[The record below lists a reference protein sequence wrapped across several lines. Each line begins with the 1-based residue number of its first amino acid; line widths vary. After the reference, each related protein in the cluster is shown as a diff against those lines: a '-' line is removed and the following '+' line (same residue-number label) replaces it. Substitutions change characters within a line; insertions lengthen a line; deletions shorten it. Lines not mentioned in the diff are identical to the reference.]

1 MSPAYD
7 SREKYERWHV
17 RTCVRCGRWA
27 AKAANWSDGPICRN
41 CLDNATRTYGSCPCC
56 DAERLLPGRDGAGAP
71 ICRDCAGITR
81 DFFCNRCRFEGRL
94 LGKRLCEGCTLTDR
108 LRALLDDGTGR
119 IHPPLIPLFDQLRTM
134 QQPALGLGWLRS
146 PQPQALLSD
155 LASGRLELTH
165 EAFQQLPNWRSAAY
179 LRDLLMQSGILPLK
193 DRQLLL
199 FERWLDTH
207 LAAVTDLEHARLLR
221 RFATWHQLRK
231 LRAKAAKAPLGISPT
246 KMARQQ
252 QTQALAFLIWINRR
266 GTALNHTRQTDLDL
280 WQSENYSTRR
290 SSNAFLTWCMK
301 IGTMPVLTVHYPK
314 SSAQTPMGQHHR
326 INAIQRLLTE
336 ESIPLPA
343 RIAGLLVLL
352 YAQPVTRILRLRT
365 SDITTDGGTTTIR
378 LGDPPTPVPE
388 PLARILHDYVANRPH
403 MDSAT
408 NPGSCW
414 LFPGHRAG
422 EPLHQ
427 STLLSFLHKLGIPPQ
442 RGRISAIRHLALQ
455 IPAPVLA
462 QALGYHHTSTTR
474 IAAEAGSPWSGYA
487 AGAHDPSATAGTPHE
502 YRPLE

>member
-1 MSPAYD
+1 VSPPYD

-17 RTCVRCGRWA
+17 RTCVRCGRRA

-41 CLDNATRTYGSCPCC
+41 CLDKATRTYGHCPGCG
-56 DAERLLPGRDGAGAP
+56 AERLLPGRDGAGAP

-81 DFFCNRCRFEGRL
+81 DFFCDRCRFEGRL
-94 LGKRLCEGCTLTDR
+94 LGKRLCERCTLTDR
-108 LRALLDDGTGR
+108 LSSLLDDGTGR
-119 IHPPLIPLFDQLRTM
+119 IHPPLIPLFDQLRAM
-134 QQPALGLGWLRS
+134 QRPTLGLSWIQS
-146 PQPQALLSD
+146 PQPLAMISD
-155 LASGRLELTH
+155 LAAGRLELTH
-165 EAFQQLPNWRSAAY
+165 EAFQQLPHWRSAAY
-179 LRDLLMQSGILPLK
+179 LRDLLMQSGVLPLK

-199 FERWLDTH
+199 FERWLEIH
-207 LAAVTDLEHARLLR
+207 LSAVTDLEQARLLR

-231 LRAKAAKAPLGISPT
+231 LRAKAANAPLSDST
-246 KMARQQ
+246 AREAHGQQ
-252 QTQALAFLIWINRR
+252 IQALAFLVWLDRR
-266 GTALNHTRQTDLDL
+266 GTALNRTRQADLDA
-280 WQSENYSTRR
+280 WQSENYFTRR
-290 SSNAFLTWCMK
+290 SSRAFLTWCMK
-301 IGTMPVLTVHYPK
+301 SGSMPVLAIHSRQPA
-314 SSAQTPMGQHHR
+314 AQTPMGQHHR

-352 YAQPVTRILRLRT
+352 YAQPATRIVRLTT
-365 SDITTDGGTTTIR
+365 SDIITDGGTTTIR

-388 PLARILHDYVANRPH
+388 PIARILHDYVAKRSN

-414 LFPGHRAG
+414 LFPGQRAG
-422 EPLHQ
+422 EPLHPV
-427 STLLSFLHKLGIPPQ
+427 TLRGFLHKIGIPPQ
-442 RGRISAIRHLALQ
+442 RGRTSAIRHLALQ

-487 AGAHDPSATAGTPHE
+487 AGAHEQSATAETPHE

>member
-155 LASGRLELTH
+155 LASGRLELTQ

-246 KMARQQ
+246 KMAPGLGVPDLDQPPRHGPQPHP
-252 QTQALAFLIWINRR
+252 ANRFGSLAKRELLDTPLIQRISDVVHENRHHARPDRPLPQVKRPDTHGPTPQNQRHPATPHRGEHPAACQNRR
-266 GTALNHTRQTDLDL
+266 AAGTALRPTG
-280 WQSENYSTRR
+280 
-290 SSNAFLTWCMK
+290 NAHLETQNQR
-301 IGTMPVLTVHYPK
+301 H
-314 SSAQTPMGQHHR
+314 HHR
-326 INAIQRLLTE
+326 RWHHHHSSGRSAD
-336 ESIPLPA
+336 
-343 RIAGLLVLL
+343 AG
-352 YAQPVTRILRLRT
+352 TR
-365 SDITTDGGTTTIR
+365 
-378 LGDPPTPVPE
+378 
-388 PLARILHDYVANRPH
+388 
-403 MDSAT
+403 
-408 NPGSCW
+408 
-414 LFPGHRAG
+414 
-422 EPLHQ
+422 
-427 STLLSFLHKLGIPPQ
+427 
-442 RGRISAIRHLALQ
+442 
-455 IPAPVLA
+455 
-462 QALGYHHTSTTR
+462 
-474 IAAEAGSPWSGYA
+474 
-487 AGAHDPSATAGTPHE
+487 TAGPD
-502 YRPLE
+502 LA